1 MTGNF
6 YERLAA
12 YLSELVVTT
21 DGQPI
26 PPNPVSITT
35 VIGLLINSGQ
45 LTPAEMRREALEK
58 YDVIIPDHY
67 FKKEAGP

>member
-1 MTGNF
+1 MTGSF

-12 YLSELVVTT
+12 YLSERVVTT

-26 PPNPVSITT
+26 PANPVSITA
-35 VIGLLINSGQ
+35 VIALLISRGQ
-45 LTPAEMRREALEK
+45 LTPDEMRREALEK

-67 FKKEAGP
+67 FTKEADK